1 MFGLSRAS
9 LRRQEGE
16 SMRDFEGKVA
26 VVTGGA
32 SGMGLGMATR
42 FAEQGMKVVLA
53 DVEEPALEAAV
64 TRLRQAEHDVIGVVT
79 DVSKVESV
87 EALAQKTLQQYGK
100 VHVLCNNAGVG
111 GGGGSVI
118 WESTLKDWQWTL
130 GVNLWGVIY
139 GIHTFVPIMLEQDE
153 EGHVVNTASMA
164 GLTPSNRPYSI
175 SKHGVVS
182 LSEALHEGLRERGA
196 KVHAS
201 VLCPGVVNTSIMFS
215 TRNRPAEL
223 HNSAG
228 ATPGEREL
236 RRSAAVHKYAEEHGL
251 DPLEVGDRVV
261 DAIRNE
267 QFWILTHEEYDD
279 VIRTRVEDILAR
291 RNPTPIT
298 TPLGIRG
305 ITGDEDESK

>member
-1 MFGLSRAS
+1 M
-9 LRRQEGE
+9 Q
-16 SMRDFEGKVA
+16 DFEGKVA

-42 FAEQGMKVVLA
+42 FAEQGMRVVLA
-53 DVEEPALEAAV
+53 DVEEPVLQAAV
-64 TRLRQAEHDVIGVVT
+64 TKLRQAEHDVLGVVT

-87 EALAQKTLQQYGK
+87 EALAQKTLEVYGK

-111 GGGGSVI
+111 GGSGGAI
-118 WESTLKDWQWTL
+118 WEATLKDWQWTL

-139 GIHTFVPIMLEQDE
+139 GIHTFVPIMLDQDE

-182 LSEALHEGLRERGA
+182 LSEALHEGLRDRGA

-201 VLCPGVVNTSIMFS
+201 VLCPGVVNTNIMFGG
-215 TRNRPAEL
+215 RNRPDEL
-223 HNSAG
+223 KDPG
-228 ATPGEREL
+228 RETPTEREL
-236 RRSAAVHKYAEEHGL
+236 KRSAAVHKYAAEKGL
-251 DPLEVGDRVV
+251 DPLEVGDMVV

-267 QFWILTHEEYDD
+267 QFWILTHTEYDD

-305 ITGDEDESK
+305 ITGDEDD

>member
-1 MFGLSRAS
+1 M
-9 LRRQEGE
+9 Q
-16 SMRDFEGKVA
+16 DFEGKVA

-53 DVEEPALEAAV
+53 DVEEPVLQEAV

-79 DVSKVESV
+79 DVSKLESL
-87 EALAQKTLQQYGK
+87 EALAQKTLDAYGK

-111 GGGGSVI
+111 GGSGAAI
-118 WESTLKDWQWTL
+118 WEATIKDWQWTL
-130 GVNLWGVIY
+130 NVNLWGVIY
-139 GIHTFVPIMLEQDE
+139 GIHTFVPIMLDQDE

-182 LSEALHEGLRERGA
+182 LSEALHEGLRDRGA

-201 VLCPGVVNTSIMFS
+201 VLCPGVVNTNIMFGG
-215 TRNRPAEL
+215 RNRPDDL
-223 HNSAG
+223 KD
-228 ATPGEREL
+228 PGREAPTEREL
-236 RRSAAVHKYAEEHGL
+236 KRSNAVHKYAAEHGL
-251 DPLEVGDRVV
+251 DPLEVGDMVV
-261 DAIRNE
+261 DAIRDE

-305 ITGDEDESK
+305 ITGDEDD

>member
-1 MFGLSRAS
+1 MIP
-9 LRRQEGE
+9 

-32 SGMGLGMATR
+32 SGIGLGMATR

-64 TRLRQAEHDVIGVVT
+64 TRLRQAEHDVLGVVT
-79 DVSKVESV
+79 DVSKPESV
-87 EALAQKTLQQYGK
+87 EALARKTLDAYGK

-111 GGGGSVI
+111 GGAGGAI
-118 WESTLKDWQWTL
+118 WEATLKDWQWTL

-164 GLTPSNRPYSI
+164 GITPSNRPYSI

-182 LSEALHEGLRERGA
+182 LSEALHEGLRDRGA
-196 KVHAS
+196 KVHCS
-201 VLCPGVVNTSIMFS
+201 CLCPGVINTNIMFGS
-215 TRNRPAEL
+215 RNRPPEL
-223 HNSAG
+223 IN
-228 ATPGEREL
+228 PGREQPTEREM
-236 RRSAAVHKYAEEHGL
+236 RRSNAVHKYAVEKGM
-251 DPLEVGDRVV
+251 DPLEVGDMVV
-261 DAIRNE
+261 EAIRNE
-267 QFWILTHEEYDD
+267 QFWILTHPDWD
-279 VIRTRVEDILAR
+279 NIIRTRVDDILAR

-298 TPLGIRG
+298 TPVGIRG
-305 ITGDEDESK
+305 ITGDEDESR

>member
-1 MFGLSRAS
+1 MILA
-9 LRRQEGE
+9 
-16 SMRDFEGKVA
+16 MRDFEGKVA

-53 DVEEPALEAAV
+53 DVEEPALQAAV
-64 TRLRQAEHDVIGVVT
+64 TRLRQAEHDVVGVVT
-79 DVSKVESV
+79 DVSKPESV
-87 EALAQKTLQQYGK
+87 EALAQKTLAAYGK

-111 GGGGSVI
+111 GGSSGAI
-118 WESTLKDWQWTL
+118 WEATLKDWQWTL

-139 GIHTFVPIMLEQDE
+139 GIHTFVPIMLAQDE

-175 SKHGVVS
+175 SKHAVVS
-182 LSEALHEGLRERGA
+182 LSEALHEGLRDRGA

-201 VLCPGVVNTSIMFS
+201 VLCPGVVNTRIMFGS
-215 TRNRPAEL
+215 RNRPADL
-223 HNSAG
+223 IDAG
-228 ATPGEREL
+228 REAPTDREV
-236 RRSAAVHKYAEEHGL
+236 RRSNAVHKFAAEKGL
-251 DPLEVGDRVV
+251 DPLEVGDMVV
-261 DAIRNE
+261 EAIRNE
-267 QFWILTHEEYDD
+267 QFWILTHDEYDA

-305 ITGDEDESK
+305 ITGDEDQ

>member
-1 MFGLSRAS
+1 
-9 LRRQEGE
+9 
-16 SMRDFEGKVA
+16 MRDFEGKVA

-53 DVEEPALEAAV
+53 DVEEPVLEAAV

-79 DVSKVESV
+79 DVSQESSI
-87 EALAQKTLQQYGK
+87 EALAEKTLSQYGK

-111 GGGGSVI
+111 GGSAGAI
-118 WESTLKDWQWTL
+118 WESTIKDWQWTL

-139 GIHTFVPIMLEQDE
+139 GIHTFVPIMLAQDE

-182 LSEALHEGLRERGA
+182 LSEALNEGLRDRGA
-196 KVHAS
+196 KLHCS
-201 VLCPGVVNTSIMFS
+201 VLCPGVVNTNIMFGG
-215 TRNRPAEL
+215 RNRPDEL
-223 HNSAG
+223 KNDRNA
-228 ATPGEREL
+228 APTERDL
-236 RRSAAVHKYAEEHGL
+236 KRSNAVHKYAAEHGL
-251 DPLEVGDRVV
+251 DPLEVGDMVV
-261 DAIRNE
+261 NAIRDE

-291 RNPTPIT
+291 RDPTPIT

-305 ITGDEDESK
+305 ITGDEDD